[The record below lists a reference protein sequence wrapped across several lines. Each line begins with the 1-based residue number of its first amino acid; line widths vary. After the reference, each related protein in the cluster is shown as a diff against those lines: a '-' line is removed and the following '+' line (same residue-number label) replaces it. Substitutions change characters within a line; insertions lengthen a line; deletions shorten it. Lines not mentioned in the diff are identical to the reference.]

1 VVVVVIVVEVMT
13 VKTSRD
19 VMMEVVIGSNQR
31 ATITNFNQHQL
42 IKSS

>member
-1 VVVVVIVVEVMT
+1 VVVVMMVEVMT

-19 VMMEVVIGSNQR
+19 VVMVVVIGSNQR
-31 ATITNFNQHQL
+31 ATIINLNQHQL